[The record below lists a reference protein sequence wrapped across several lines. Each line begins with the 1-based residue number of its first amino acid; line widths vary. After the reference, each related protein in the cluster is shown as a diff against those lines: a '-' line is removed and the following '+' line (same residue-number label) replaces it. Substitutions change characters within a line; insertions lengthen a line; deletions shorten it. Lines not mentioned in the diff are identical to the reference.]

1 MAKAA
6 GLVCALLLLASFC
19 CQSLAQSEYRCPL
32 HGETG
37 PGSGSTTG
45 SQCRAPGVP
54 DKCCFT
60 FQTSRIKKGNIL
72 GWYLTSPECSY
83 PAVVFKT
90 RIGKE
95 ICANPDKRWVQK
107 YQGFFQPHSLSVPN

>member
-19 CQSLAQSEYRCPL
+19 CQSLAQK
-32 HGETG
+32 
-37 PGSGSTTG
+37 
-45 SQCRAPGVP
+45 APGVP

>member
-1 MAKAA
+1 MAMS
-6 GLVCALLLLASFC
+6 VFC
-19 CQSLAQSEYRCPL
+19 HYGDPQMGQVAMVSLWRPTE
-32 HGETG
+32 
-37 PGSGSTTG
+37 
-45 SQCRAPGVP
+45 APGAP

-83 PAVVFKT
+83 PAMVFKT

>member
-19 CQSLAQSEYRCPL
+19 CQSLAQK
-32 HGETG
+32 
-37 PGSGSTTG
+37 
-45 SQCRAPGVP
+45 APGVP

-95 ICANPDKRWVQK
+95 ICANPDKR
-107 YQGFFQPHSLSVPN
+107 